1 MTEGVVVGLAA
12 DDRRG
17 LSEVLKGGPDRV
29 TESAMPGGWG
39 RSGHKGAGTGRR
51 RWKLQGVEGSWA
63 VTSKEGT
70 PGVQILH
77 RNTKGIKFN
86 GNMIVSGK
94 LANGKEVL
102 NDIRSN
108 KNVGE
113 AKRIGKSSVAG
124 ANHWEGSSI
133 AHNNGGGERG

>member
-113 AKRIGKSSVAG
+113 AKRAGKSSVAG
-124 ANHWEGSSI
+124 ANH
-133 AHNNGGGERG
+133 